1 MTTVVGAAQQLDA
14 NVATAK
20 LDLDAMGYTATTGPL
35 FLRQFGER
43 LRSAPGVESATLAD
57 QLPQQSM
64 TIGPMEVPG
73 VSPPDGR
80 GFFAA
85 NWNVVDIGY
94 FETLRL
100 PIVTGRDFTAN
111 DYAAAIVSESTAR
124 LLWPGE
130 NPIGK
135 FIRWP
140 ALSAVGGPSTSAEP
154 SATTFQVVGVARD
167 MRRAGVP
174 VVRERR
180 AAASGNAPPVVVPTA
195 VVYVPLQ
202 QRYKPQLTILLRM
215 ADGER
220 ADRALAAAMG
230 PLNENAPRPM
240 NEPLEQNGGGPVQMQ
255 LRIAGSVAGSLGIV
269 GLLLAGMGIYGV
281 TAYTVARRTREIG
294 IRIAMGAKPA
304 DIVAIVMGQ
313 GMGLVAT
320 GAAIGL
326 ILSVAGGR
334 LLKGLLFG
342 APSVDPLVYAG
353 ATLIFLLIGL
363 AACYVPA
370 RRAVRIDAMEALRY
384 E

>member
-1 MTTVVGAAQQLDA
+1 
-14 NVATAK
+14 
-20 LDLDAMGYTATTGPL
+20 
-35 FLRQFGER
+35 

-73 VSPPDGR
+73 LAPPDGR
-80 GFFAA
+80 GFFAT

-100 PIVTGRDFTAN
+100 PIMSGRDFTAS

-140 ALSAVGGPSTSAEP
+140 STSAEP
-154 SATTFQVVGVARD
+154 SATMFQVVGVARD

-180 AAASGNAPPVVVPTA
+180 AAAPGNAPPSLVPTA

-202 QRYKPQLTILLRM
+202 QRYRPQLTILLRM

-220 ADRALAAAMG
+220 ADRALAAAIG
-230 PLNENAPRPM
+230 PLNEKAPRPM
-240 NEPLEQNGGGPVQMQ
+240 NEPVEQNGGSPVQLQ
-255 LRIAGSVAGSLGIV
+255 LRIAGWVAGSLGIV

-304 DIVAIVMGQ
+304 DIVAMVMGQ
-313 GMGLVAT
+313 GMVLVAV
-320 GAAIGL
+320 GATIGL
-326 ILSVAGGR
+326 ILSLAGGR
-334 LLKGLLFG
+334 LLRGLLSG
-342 APSVDPLVYAG
+342 APSIDPLVYAG
-353 ATLIFLLIGL
+353 ATLLFLVIGL
-363 AACYVPA
+363 AACYVPT
-370 RRAVRIDAMEALRY
+370 RRAVRIDAMDALRN